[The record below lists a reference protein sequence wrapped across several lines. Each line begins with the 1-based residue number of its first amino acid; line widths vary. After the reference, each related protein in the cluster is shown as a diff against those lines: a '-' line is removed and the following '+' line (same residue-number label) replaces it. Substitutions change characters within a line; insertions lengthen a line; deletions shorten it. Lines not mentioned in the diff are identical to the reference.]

1 MRWFWIVT
9 LTLCLGCSSTQDPSN
24 ADPGDANPD
33 TEASTEDTTS
43 QDNEGSAPEVDDE
56 EQPSDPWQRVH
67 DRLRVSDVG
76 ELSFVVGTADG
87 VVFEFHKGGS
97 TLTTSYATASAIKW
111 VTSAVILRLV
121 EEGLVELDANP
132 QSYLDWWTSDPTD
145 PRSRVTIRQ
154 LLAFTS
160 GLSGTPFGDNTPA
173 CLEDADT
180 TIDACAQFIY
190 ETAEAYFYGPSHM
203 QILAS
208 IAQAVTG
215 EPWAQLYTD
224 RLAQPLGMEATLY
237 DWPSESNPRLS
248 AGAVSTV
255 QDFQR
260 FAQSMLINSH
270 WPTTWDEM
278 VTDHTPKESV
288 TMAYSPLSDSTRGW
302 HYGLG
307 VWLECPNPNWEESCN
322 TVGVI
327 SAYGMFGFHL
337 WVDMVRGHYAV
348 LAMEDR
354 FSGWQKSLQ
363 LSMVLREDV
372 AAAVLSD

>member
-1 MRWFWIVT
+1 MLV
-9 LTLCLGCSSTQDPSN
+9 LSLST
-24 ADPGDANPD
+24 
-33 TEASTEDTTS
+33 
-43 QDNEGSAPEVDDE
+43 
-56 EQPSDPWQRVH
+56 
-67 DRLRVSDVG
+67 RL
-76 ELSFVVGTADG
+76 L
-87 VVFEFHKGGS
+87 
-97 TLTTSYATASAIKW
+97 LTTSP
-111 VTSAVILRLV
+111 
-121 EEGLVELDANP
+121 G
-132 QSYLDWWTSDPTD
+132 
-145 PRSRVTIRQ
+145 
-154 LLAFTS
+154 
-160 GLSGTPFGDNTPA
+160 
-173 CLEDADT
+173 
-180 TIDACAQFIY
+180 
-190 ETAEAYFYGPSHM
+190 EAYFYGPSHM

-237 DWPSESNPRLS
+237 DWPSESNPGLS
-248 AGAVSTV
+248 TGAVSTV

-327 SAYGMFGFHL
+327 SRLWHVWISSLGRYGSEALRCLGHGGSIQRLAEVSAAFNGFTRGCGRGRFIRL
-337 WVDMVRGHYAV
+337 IVRSGLTLPCVRSISGFELVDAEGV
-348 LAMEDR
+348 
-354 FSGWQKSLQ
+354 
-363 LSMVLREDV
+363 
-372 AAAVLSD
+372 